1 LFRRSE
7 ASGRERKGVWGKQLN
22 YQIVQQLIVR
32 ILEGGEKSM
41 TIKFS
46 ELLTSKQI
54 DALYLMTI
62 RNEFRRQ
69 AIKRLIEEMRLR
81 G

>member
-1 LFRRSE
+1 
-7 ASGRERKGVWGKQLN
+7 VN
-22 YQIVQQLIVR
+22 CQIVRQLIIR
-32 ILEGGEKSM
+32 IIKGGEKSM

-62 RNEFRRQ
+62 RNKVRRQ
-69 AIKRLIEEMRLR
+69 EMRKLIEELRLFDSKN
-81 G
+81 

>member
-1 LFRRSE
+1 
-7 ASGRERKGVWGKQLN
+7 
-22 YQIVQQLIVR
+22 
-32 ILEGGEKSM
+32 M

-62 RNEFRRQ
+62 RNEVRRQ
-69 AIKRLIEEMRLR
+69 EIRKLIEEMRIID
-81 G
+81 